1 MGRMREHTTRKTKYK
16 EYLSVS
22 IIARGKEAIN
32 AFGETR
38 PSLSTRKTG

>member
-1 MGRMREHTTRKTKYK
+1 MGRMQEHTTRKTKYK

-22 IIARGKEAIN
+22 IIARGKEVSN

-38 PSLSTRKTG
+38 